1 MHVSLTPVLEDRIK
15 AEVDGGFYNNASGLI
30 REALSFME
38 THDKWIN
45 EIKLARLRD
54 QLKPGIDQLD
64 HGEGI
69 GIESRAAL
77 DELFEDV
84 MKSHFSMPVYNQ
96 PCSILSSNAALDKHH
111 SHTAWN
117 T

>member
-1 MHVSLTPVLEDRIK
+1 MHVSLTPELEDRIK
-15 AEVDGGFYNNASGLI
+15 AKDNNGFYNNASGVI

-77 DELFEDV
+77 DELFEEV
-84 MKSHFSMPVYNQ
+84 MK
-96 PCSILSSNAALDKHH
+96 
-111 SHTAWN
+111 
-117 T
+117 